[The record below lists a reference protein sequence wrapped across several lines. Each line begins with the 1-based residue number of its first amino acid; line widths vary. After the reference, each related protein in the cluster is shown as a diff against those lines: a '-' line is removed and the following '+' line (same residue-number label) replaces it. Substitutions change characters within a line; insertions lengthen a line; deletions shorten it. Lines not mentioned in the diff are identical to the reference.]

1 MTKQKDKMSTVK
13 VKDGTT
19 VIVNGVKRVA
29 SRSPQKAIDGTTI
42 VWYYDDNGKVTYCY
56 QPTVLIA

>member
-1 MTKQKDKMSTVK
+1 MSKVK

-29 SRSPQKAIDGTTI
+29 SRSPQNAIDGTTI

-56 QPTVLIA
+56 QPTVVIA